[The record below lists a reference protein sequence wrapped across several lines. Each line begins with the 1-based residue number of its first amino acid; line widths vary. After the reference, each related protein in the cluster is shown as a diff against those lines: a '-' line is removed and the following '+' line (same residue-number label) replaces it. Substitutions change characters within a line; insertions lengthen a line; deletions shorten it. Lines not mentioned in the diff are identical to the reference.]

1 MVNQSPFQILQPD
14 ERWAPSHS
22 QFAASNDE
30 YERLPPHMLYDSFK
44 KAKHSASPFISKHE
58 KDKLEF

>member
-1 MVNQSPFQILQPD
+1 MVNQSPFQIL
-14 ERWAPSHS
+14 ESGGRRAPSHS
-22 QFAASNDE
+22 RFAASNGG